1 MKKLLALVLALC
13 MVMAL
18 VSCGNGTTETTT
30 GEAKETTTS
39 ANTETPKQDAPIR
52 VTTLKGPTGMGM
64 AKLITDDK
72 NGASKNDYEFTIAAS
87 PEEARNALIAGTAD
101 IAALPV
107 NLAAV
112 LYNKGVDIRFVAV
125 NTLGVLHI
133 LENGNTIT
141 SVEDLRG
148 KTIYATGQGATP
160 QYILEYLLKKN
171 GIDPEK
177 DITIEYIAEHAEL
190 ATKMATGDVKIGILP
205 EPNVT
210 SALSAAKQ
218 NGNNDLR
225 LALDVTKEWD
235 KLGEGK
241 LSQGCIV
248 ATNAFI
254 EENPELFANFL
265 EEYAASATFVNE
277 NVDEASQMIE
287 AIGIIPKAALA
298 KKAIPNA
305 NICFID
311 GEDGA
316 AYMQSILTVLHS
328 ANASSVGGKLPD
340 DGFYGK

>member
-1 MKKLLALVLALC
+1 MKKFLALLLACC
-13 MVMAL
+13 MIFAL
-18 VSCGNGTTETTT
+18 VSCGNDSDETSVKGNQSENSENDVT
-30 GEAKETTTS
+30 
-39 ANTETPKQDAPIR
+39 IR

-112 LYNKGVDIRFVAV
+112 LYNKGVDIRFVGI

-133 LENGNTIT
+133 LENGNTIQ

-160 QYILEYLLKKN
+160 QYILEYLLTKN
-171 GIDPEK
+171 GIDPKK

-190 ATKMATGDVKIGILP
+190 ATKLATGDVKIGILP

-210 SALSAAKQ
+210 SALSAAAQ
-218 NGNNDLR
+218 NGNVSLR

-254 EENPELFANFL
+254 EEHPEQFEKFL
-265 EEYAASATFVNE
+265 TEYAASASFVNANAE
-277 NVDEASQMIE
+277 EASQMIE
-287 AIGIIPKAALA
+287 EIGIIPKAALA
-298 KKAIPNA
+298 KKAIPGS
-305 NICFID
+305 NICLIE
-311 GEDGA
+311 GEEGI
-316 AYMQSILTVLHS
+316 AYMQSVLTVLHS
-328 ANASSVGGKLPD
+328 ASPTSVGGKLPD
-340 DGFYGK
+340 DAFYYGEK